1 MKLTRESLVNFVLWV
16 LVLFVWIWMFNQALS
31 YTLNLSII
39 VGAVILIY
47 PVVWIGRKVLDRQ
60 PITSHAVWITMFIH
74 YAVGGLFGV
83 AIIRAMTTYR
93 DWSGWMLPIPTG
105 VGLVLV
111 IVTGLAGLLTVVNLA
126 LKGFGAP
133 FAIALSKK
141 LAIDWL
147 YAWTRNPMVLAGLA
161 LLMSLGIWFQ
171 SAMFVLWAVVVF
183 APALLFFVKVY
194 EERELEIRFGA
205 SYLEYKSK
213 TPMLFPRKPG
223 R

>member
-1 MKLTRESLVNFVLWV
+1 MKHTRESLVNITFWV

-31 YTLNLSII
+31 YALNISII

-47 PVVWIGRKVLDRQ
+47 PVVWIGRKALDRQ
-60 PITSHAVWITMFIH
+60 PTTSRAVWVTMFMH

-83 AIIRAMTTYR
+83 AIIRAVTTYR

-111 IVTGLAGLLTVVNLA
+111 IGTGLAGLLTVANLA
-126 LKGFGAP
+126 LKGLGAP

-161 LLMSLGIWFQ
+161 LLTSLGIWFQ
-171 SAMFVLWAVVVF
+171 SVMFVLWAIIVF

-205 SYLEYKSK
+205 PYLEYKSK
-213 TPMLFPRKPG
+213 TPMLFPTKPEK
-223 R
+223 

>member
-1 MKLTRESLVNFVLWV
+1 MKLTRELLVNIMLWA
-16 LVLFVWIWMFNQALS
+16 LVLFTWIWTFNQALS
-31 YTLNLSII
+31 YALNLSII
-39 VGAVILIY
+39 VGAILLIY
-47 PVVWIGRKVLDRQ
+47 PVVWIGRKVLNRQ
-60 PITSHAVWITMFIH
+60 PTASRAVWVTMFIH

-83 AIIRAMTTYR
+83 AIIRAITTYR
-93 DWSGWMLPIPTG
+93 DWSGWVLPMPTG

-133 FAIALSKK
+133 FAIVLSKK

-147 YAWTRNPMVLAGLA
+147 YAWMRNPMVLAGLA
-161 LLMSLGIWFQ
+161 LLTSLGIWFQ
-171 SAMFVLWAVVVF
+171 SAIFVIWAIVVF

-205 SYLEYKSK
+205 PYLEYKSK